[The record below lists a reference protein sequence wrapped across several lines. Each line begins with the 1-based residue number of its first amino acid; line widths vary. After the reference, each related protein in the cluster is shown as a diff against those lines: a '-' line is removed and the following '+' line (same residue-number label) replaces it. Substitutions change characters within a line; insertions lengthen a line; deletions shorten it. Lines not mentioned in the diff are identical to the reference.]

1 MKLIEL
7 NIETP
12 NTMKTQSS
20 IYKTLAALFVI
31 AACVVLPAG
40 AVELA
45 YNWGRGEVQEDHA
58 LGPGMWY
65 TKVIYPSKP
74 VIIWFVEVDLTNP
87 YAKVEQ
93 VQSRHQVPDV
103 ARWDVMT
110 HYRENTREGHRVMAA
125 WNHDFFSYD
134 GGVCIGI
141 NVSEGEMT
149 WHKWGRSLLAITD
162 RGRAS
167 VFYPSLDA
175 HIATADGTTVEIDFF
190 NSAAYGLSGD
200 CILFNRLN
208 GLTLGEDGNYISLE
222 PLDPWRVNGAPV
234 RCRVKEISASPL
246 QTTRDGSTCVL
257 YLRNGKRNALDGHI
271 AAGDIVEVHQSF
283 RNEGWGF
290 RPENILNAFHGYPS
304 IVRGGVLHEGEFNNF
319 ENGREYEKSSRVM
332 AGISQDGTKFYIA
345 TTEMSGASTGVDCI
359 ELSAWMVEHGAW
371 DVVNFDSGGSAAI
384 VIDGEMLN
392 LPGRGSIRPVVDAA
406 LAVSLAPVDQTV
418 HHMAF
423 SLRAIDPVVMSRTP
437 LRLLGLNQYDEIV
450 ADNLD
455 GCTFECDP
463 PEMGYVDAEGVFH
476 SAMEQHTGRIIAR
489 KDGMEAE
496 IAVATRPVTNLKS
509 VYSTLLIDGYP
520 HAIAGI
526 QGEADGLT
534 VDIDPG
540 SLTWTAEPEGIVSLD
555 DGMVRGIANGSTT
568 LRGSVGDLSFEIDVE
583 VELSEPQATVFACSD
598 PSAIGLTASST
609 LKNLTYSTEDLPAN
623 CTEGIALDF
632 DLSAGRSS
640 TIKISPSQRLYSL
653 PDSISL
659 SMSDPGSLVTKV
671 TFAVTD
677 ARNKRLTLT
686 SEPVAGQTVHTMS
699 FREPDNVEYWQYP
712 LTLKTITLYLQNTTR
727 PQSRISLGKLEAF
740 YPGYSGIGSPVA
752 ITSGGSLTARLGAE
766 VLTAV
771 LTSETDG
778 PCAIS
783 LHSIT
788 GHTLAA
794 TRIDLTPGTATADID
809 IKAVPAG
816 VYILSASGAL
826 NASRKIII
834 R

>member
-1 MKLIEL
+1 
-7 NIETP
+7 
-12 NTMKTQSS
+12 MKTHS
-20 IYKTLAALFVI
+20 IYKTLAALLVLV
-31 AACVVLPAG
+31 AAAALPAR
-40 AVELA
+40 AVELT
-45 YNWGRGEVQEDHA
+45 YDWGRGEVQEDHA

-65 TKVIYPSKP
+65 TKIVYPTKP
-74 VIIWFVEVDLTNP
+74 VIIWFVEVDLSNP

-141 NVSEGEMT
+141 NISEGEMT
-149 WHKWGRSLLAITD
+149 WHKWGRSLLAISD
-162 RGRAS
+162 QGKAS

-175 HIATADGTTVEIDFF
+175 HVKTADGTTVEIDFF

-200 CILFNRLN
+200 CLLFNRLN
-208 GLTLGEDGNYISLE
+208 GLTLTEDGNYISVE

-234 RCRVKEISASPL
+234 RCRVKEVSTTPL

-257 YLRNGKRNALDGHI
+257 YLRNGKRNALDGHV
-271 AAGDIVEVHQSF
+271 APGDIVEVHQSF

-406 LAVSLAPVDQTV
+406 LAVSLAPVDETV

-423 SLRAIDPVVMSRTP
+423 SLRAIEPVVMSRTP

-450 ADNLD
+450 DGDLA

-463 PEMGYVDAEGVFH
+463 PEIGYVDAEGVFH
-476 SAMEQHTGRIIAR
+476 SALEQATGRIIAR

-496 IAVATRPVTNLKS
+496 LAVATRPVTNLKS

-526 QGEADGLT
+526 KGEADGLT

-540 SLTWTAEPEGIVSLD
+540 SLTWTAEPEGILSID
-555 DGMVRGIANGSTT
+555 DGMVSGLANGHAT
-568 LRGSVGDLSFEIDVE
+568 LRGAVGDLSFEIGVD
-583 VELSEPQATVFACSD
+583 VELSEPQATVFTCSD
-598 PSAIGLTASST
+598 PEAAGITASST
-609 LKNLTYSTEDLPAN
+609 LKNLTYSTTDLPAQ
-623 CTEGIALDF
+623 CADGIALDF

-640 TIKISPSQRLYSL
+640 TIKVSPAARLYSL
-653 PDSISL
+653 PQALEFTFD
-659 SMSDPGSLVTKV
+659 DPAELVSKV

-677 ARNKRLTLT
+677 AQNKRLNYTI
-686 SEPVAGQTVHTMS
+686 EPVAGQTVLPVS
-699 FREPDNVEYWQYP
+699 FRTPDNIEYWQYP
-712 LTLKTITLYLQNTTR
+712 LTLKTITFYLKNTAR
-727 PQSRISLGKLEAF
+727 PASRISLGRLEAF
-740 YPGYSGIGSPVA
+740 YPGYSGIGAPALAPSA
-752 ITSGGSLTARLGAE
+752 GSLTARLGAE
-766 VLTAV
+766 TLTAL
-771 LTSETDG
+771 LTAATAG
-778 PCAIS
+778 PCIVA
-783 LHSIT
+783 LHDIAGRTIAVTST
-788 GHTLAA
+788 QTAS
-794 TRIDLTPGTATADID
+794 GTTAVDFD
-809 IKAVPAG
+809 IKALPPG
-816 VYILSASGAL
+816 IYILSASGTV
-826 NASRKIII
+826 NASRKLTI